1 MKSTVVTAARR
12 FWMRC
17 EQPFDKAG
25 SLPLVQCEVPTSL
38 EKGLVFGLIQG
49 IGKTI
54 FQQIPKRCFLRNP
67 WRSGHGSRTKAKFF
81 GRFVKKGAEK
91 LAIIETRLGDAVL
104 PTPDLFRGDTQA
116 QRQVT
121 LRQSEIEARLRQ
133 KQIGGVWS
141 HMLVLFLC
149 R

>member
-1 MKSTVVTAARR
+1 MLP
-12 FWMRC
+12 
-17 EQPFDKAG
+17 EE
-25 SLPLVQCEVPTSL
+25 SLAKWTRVPH
-38 EKGLVFGLIQG
+38 KGQV
-49 IGKTI
+49 
-54 FQQIPKRCFLRNP
+54 LR
-67 WRSGHGSRTKAKFF
+67 AF
-81 GRFVKKGAEK
+81 FVKKGAEK